1 MRSGSE
7 PFLKKIHCFLGIAYL
22 TEEKSFFQK
31 KVILFNK
38 FILKSKIY
46 TNYPFYD
53 SRFSSFKDY
62 AYDLEIL
69 VNRSS
74 KPVL

>member
-46 TNYPFYD
+46 TNYPFMTQG
-53 SRFSSFKDY
+53 SLLLKTM
-62 AYDLEIL
+62 LMIL
-69 VNRSS
+69 
-74 KPVL
+74 KIW